1 MTIEEANQEALAASE
16 RGDLNALDAALK
28 ARASAIA
35 SLAGSPPSQEL
46 AARLTSAIQA
56 GEALSQSL
64 STLKARLLASASRLT
79 LLQSGLNAVLA
90 APSKNSIDCRG

>member
-1 MTIEEANQEALAASE
+1 MTLEEANQKALAASE

-35 SLAGSPPSQEL
+35 ALAGSPPSQEL

-56 GEALSQSL
+56 GEALSHSL
-64 STLKARLLASASRLT
+64 STLKARLLASACRLT
-79 LLQSGLNAVLA
+79 RFQTGLNAVLA
-90 APSKNSIDCRG
+90 PPKNSLDCRG